1 MGENSHHRGGE
12 IAAIRKAI
20 ELAMTLID
28 TAEMYG
34 EGASEALVGEAIR
47 GHRDDV
53 FLVTK
58 VYPHNAG
65 HHSAIQACERSL
77 RRLGVDAIDLYL
89 LHWRGSI
96 PIEDTMAAFERL
108 VSDGKIRSY
117 GVSNFDTA
125 DMEAIPDGAQIAT
138 DQILYNLSR
147 RNPELDLI
155 PWLRARHIPVMA
167 YSPVEQGR
175 LLSNQKLVEVA
186 KRRGATSAQIALA
199 WLLNQPQVI
208 AIPKAGNPRHVEENR
223 AAAELLL
230 SEEEVQALEIAFPRP
245 RTRKPLEM
253 L

>member
-1 MGENSHHRGGE
+1 MKSVTLPSGRTVPALGLGTWKIGEDQQHRAGE

-20 ELAMTLID
+20 ELGMTLID

-34 EGASEALVGEAIR
+34 EAASEVLLGEAIR
-47 GHRDDV
+47 GHRDRV

-65 HHSAIQACERSL
+65 HHSAVQACERSL

-138 DQILYNLSR
+138 DQILYNLTR

-155 PWLRARHIPVMA
+155 PWLRSRHIPVMA

-175 LLSNQKLVEVA
+175 LLSNQ
-186 KRRGATSAQIALA
+186 
-199 WLLNQPQVI
+199 
-208 AIPKAGNPRHVEENR
+208 
-223 AAAELLL
+223 
-230 SEEEVQALEIAFPRP
+230 
-245 RTRKPLEM
+245 
-253 L
+253 